1 MRALEFLTEAQVPP
15 VRDQIRADYSKSGG
29 DIEDYFVRFTDVDRL
44 GFSARQAFAR
54 TPDADDP
61 RYDNDYIGAGQGRRA
76 LWFYPLAAYLR
87 DVQGFYAT
95 DKPYLWLVKIKP
107 TAWLQPMARD
117 ERGVQP
123 APEGQRRVGMF
134 KQGNPPMAIFFE
146 PAFDVVGRYYDYAG
160 QHQRHGQVR
169 GRPAPSFFDRVRGAA

>member
-1 MRALEFLTEAQVPP
+1 MRALEFVSEAQVPP
-15 VRDQIRADYSKSGG
+15 VRDQIRADYAKSGG
-29 DIEDYFVRFTDVDRL
+29 NIEDYFVRFTDVDRL

-87 DVQGFYAT
+87 DVRGFYAT
-95 DKPYLWLVKIKP
+95 DKPYLWLVRRKP
-107 TAWLQPMARD
+107 DAWLQPMARD

-160 QHQRHGQVR
+160 QHQRHGQVK
-169 GRPAPSFFDRVRGAA
+169 GRPAPSFFDRVRGEA